1 MKTELQAVVV
11 IPHLWVQ
18 NANAIASPMSYGFPA
33 ITAFTGAVH
42 AIQRKLNEAGVMVGL
57 KGVGV
62 VCHAA
67 EPQTNRESGY
77 VTRFNLRRDPVGFD
91 GSSAALVEEG
101 RMHLDVSLVI
111 GVENGCPVSRH
122 EQRALAHRVDEQ
134 LRAMRLAGGSVL
146 PHPVKMLH
154 KLAHLIEIPGDD
166 QTRSTAFRKMARSLL
181 PGFALVGRH
190 TLLAEHLVAMCAHDN
205 KANSL
210 DALLDLCAL
219 HWAPEPLQEDL
230 ELDDV
235 TAATTETTSVKT
247 PWHATRRKPG
257 WLVPIPVGYAAISEL
272 YPPGVV
278 KRSRDPAVPFRF
290 VESVLSL
297 GEWKS
302 PHRLS
307 GLDELLWHYDANP
320 DSGLYLVKTLA
331 DTPSSTASDTATVP
345 V

>member
-42 AIQRKLNEAGVMVGL
+42 AIERKLNEAGVVVGL

-62 VCHAA
+62 ICHAA
-67 EPQTNRESGY
+67 EPQTNRDSGY
-77 VTRFNLRRDPVGFD
+77 VTRFNLRRDPVGAD
-91 GSSAALVEEG
+91 GGSAALIEEG

-111 GVENGCPVSRH
+111 GIESGCPVSRH
-122 EQRALAHRVDEQ
+122 EQRLLVHGIEEQ
-134 LRAMRLAGGSVL
+134 LRAMHLAGGSVL
-146 PHPVKMLH
+146 PHPMKVLH
-154 KLAHLIEIPGDD
+154 KPARLFEVPSGDEAR
-166 QTRSTAFRKMARSLL
+166 TTAFRKLARSLL

-190 TLLAEHLVAMCAHDN
+190 ALLAEHLAEMRAHDST
-205 KANSL
+205 ANAL

-219 HWAPEPLQEDL
+219 HWAPEPLEEDL
-230 ELDDV
+230 EDGVVV
-235 TAATTETTSVKT
+235 TAEASSGKT
-247 PWHATRRKPG
+247 QWHATRRKTG
-257 WLVPIPVGYAAISEL
+257 WLVPIPVGYAAISDL

-302 PHRLS
+302 PHRIS
-307 GLDELLWHYDANP
+307 GLDELLWRYDANP
-320 DSGLYLVKTLA
+320 ASGLYLVKTVA
-331 DTPSSTASDTATVP
+331 DTAGQLASAP